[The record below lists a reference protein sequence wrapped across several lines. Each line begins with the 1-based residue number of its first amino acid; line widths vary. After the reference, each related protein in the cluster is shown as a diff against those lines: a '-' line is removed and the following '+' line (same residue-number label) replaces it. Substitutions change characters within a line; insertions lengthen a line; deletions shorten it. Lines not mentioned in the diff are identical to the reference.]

1 MGYWVIDDERTIDDI
16 DELCDYLF
24 DPDNYEDDDAV
35 REYIDSYNDSV
46 TIGGVEFRASQIVEE
61 LDDNL
66 WSEMYRDWQCSQS
79 DWDRD
84 EYKRTLEEMEDGD
97 EEWINDFKV
106 TYHGDPDEDEDE
118 DASDEDSWNDHYY
131 DEETEDTNEEEEI
144 VIKSLIDHFQK
155 LI

>member
-1 MGYWVIDDERTIDDI
+1 MGYWVIDDDRTINDI
-16 DELCDYLF
+16 DELCDFLF
-24 DPDNYEDDDAV
+24 DVDNYEDDDAV
-35 REYIDSYNDSV
+35 REYIDSCNDSV

-66 WSEMYRDWQCSQS
+66 WSEMYNDWQCSQS
-79 DWDRD
+79 DWDRN
-84 EYKRTLEEMEDGD
+84 EYQRTLEEMEDGD

-106 TYHGDPDEDEDE
+106 TYHGDPDEDED
-118 DASDEDSWNDHYY
+118 ASDEDSWNDHYY
-131 DEETEDTNEEEEI
+131 DEETEDTDEEEI

>member
-1 MGYWVIDDERTIDDI
+1 MGYWTIDTGVTFDDI

-35 REYIDSYNDSV
+35 REYIDEYNDSV

-61 LDDNL
+61 LDSDL
-66 WSEMYRDWQCSQS
+66 WSEMYSEWQRSQS
-79 DWDRD
+79 DWDHD
-84 EYKRTLEEMEDGD
+84 EYQRTLEEMEDED
-97 EEWINDFKV
+97 EEWINNFKV
-106 TYHGDPDEDEDE
+106 TYHGDPDEDEDS
-118 DASDEDSWNDHYY
+118 SDEDSWNDHYY
-131 DEETEDTNEEEEI
+131 DEETEDTDEEEEI